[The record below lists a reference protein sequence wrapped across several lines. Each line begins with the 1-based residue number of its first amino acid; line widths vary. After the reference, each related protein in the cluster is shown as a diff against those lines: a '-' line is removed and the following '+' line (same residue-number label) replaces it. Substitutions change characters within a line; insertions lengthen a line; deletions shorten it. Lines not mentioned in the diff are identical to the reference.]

1 MFIIGLTGGIASG
14 KSFVVKYLKKLKIP
28 SHDSDGAID
37 RLYKKPS
44 KFFLKFLEKNNFG
57 KAINKGEINKSLIKE
72 DIFNDEDKRKKI
84 EYFLHKYVARQR
96 KKFIKQTNK
105 EKIIFLDIPLLFEKK
120 LQKECDFI
128 CSTVASLKIREKRAL
143 QRRGMSKKLF
153 KLIIKTQVKN
163 KERMLNSN
171 FIINTEGTRKKTY
184 LQVDNIIYCVLSKK
198 NERSSFRHRNNR
210 SKF

>member
-1 MFIIGLTGGIASG
+1 MLIVGLTGGIASG

-44 KFFLKFLEKNNFG
+44 KLFLKYLEKNNFG
-57 KAINKGEINKSLIKE
+57 KAINKKVINKSLIKE
-72 DIFNDEDKRKKI
+72 DIFSDEDKKKKI
-84 EYFLHKYVARQR
+84 EFFLHKYVAHQR
-96 KKFIKQTNK
+96 KKFIKQNKK

-120 LQKECDFI
+120 LQKECDYI
-128 CSTVASLKIREKRAL
+128 CSTVASLKTREKRAL
-143 QRRGMSKKLF
+143 QRRGMRKKLF
-153 KLIIKTQVKN
+153 NLIVKAQVKN

-184 LQVDNIIYCVLSKK
+184 LQVDNMIYCILNKK
-198 NERSSFRHRNNR
+198 T
-210 SKF
+210 